1 MFKQILEAIDYMH
14 KKGLCH
20 RDIKPHN
27 ILFCPEQW
35 KVKITDFNVSK
46 HFRKTLA
53 NKEDYSKMS
62 THTGT
67 VAFSAPETFTS
78 EQYT

>member
-1 MFKQILEAIDYMH
+1 MTIEYMH
-14 KKGLCH
+14 TKGLCH

-27 ILFCPEQW
+27 ILFMRDKWQI
-35 KVKITDFNVSK
+35 KITDFNVSK
-46 HFRKTLA
+46 HFRNTFD
-53 NKEDYSKMS
+53 KENQFVKMS

-78 EQYT
+78 ELYT